1 MFGISIFK
9 MKFFETSK
17 YHSFK
22 KSTYITLRWIGIIG
36 QLIAVNFVYFFISS
50 DFDFVTSNLVIFFG
64 ILSNLYLIF
73 VYKKTQLSD
82 RSAFLFLLIDI
93 VQLGILLYLSGGI
106 TNPFVI
112 FILIPSVFSS
122 SNLSFRTNTMLVIL
136 TVIIIIFLTFNHHDL
151 PINLNSEFHNNHY
164 FYYSIP
170 TSLLI
175 ALVFLNY
182 FAMTFGTQSRL
193 RKEALGKMEE
203 VMAKEHELLSLGG
216 QAAAAAH
223 SLGTPLST
231 INIIAQDLSKQ
242 FKGQKD
248 LEKDIELLN
257 SQVNRCKEILKRLT
271 LNPVEEDEFIDK
283 DISVRDY
290 LNEIILSFKEISGK
304 NFLLNFDQDSN
315 SKKITKSI
323 EIVYGLRNFIGN
335 ANKFANQNIFINLK
349 SDSQITEI
357 SIEDDGDGYPR
368 DILSK
373 IGEPYLKSN
382 NLQDKSKTGLGLGLF
397 IGKTLLE
404 KNFAFVSCRNSK
416 TRTGA
421 EVIIRWNNKDLFN
434 I

>member
-1 MFGISIFK
+1 

-36 QLIAVNFVYFFISS
+36 QLLAVNFVHFFLNSS
-50 DFDFVTSNLVIFFG
+50 FDFITSNLVIFFG

-73 VYKKTQLSD
+73 IYKKTQLSD

-93 VQLGILLYLSGGI
+93 LQLGVLLYLSGGI

-122 SNLSFRTNTMLVIL
+122 SNLSLRTNTLLVIL
-136 TVIIIIFLTFNHHDL
+136 TIIIIVFLTFNHQDL
-151 PINLNSEFHNNHY
+151 PINLNSDFHNNHY

-170 TSLLI
+170 VSLII

-231 INIIAQDLSKQ
+231 ITIIANDLMKQ
-242 FKGQKD
+242 FKGQND

-257 SQVNRCKEILKRLT
+257 SQVERCNEILKRLT

-283 DISVRDY
+283 DINIRDY
-290 LNEIILSFKEISGK
+290 LHEIITSFKEISK
-304 NFLLNFDQDSN
+304 KEFVFNFDQDSN
-315 SKKITKSI
+315 PKKITKSI

-335 ANKFANQNIFINLK
+335 ANKFAKNTIFINLK
-349 SDSQITEI
+349 SDSEITEI
-357 SIEDDGDGYPR
+357 TVEDDGNGYPR

-382 NLQDKSKTGLGLGLF
+382 YSNDKSKQGLGLGLF

-404 KNFAFVSCRNSK
+404 KNFASVNCRNSK
-416 TRTGA
+416 TRSGA
-421 EVIIRWNNKDLFN
+421 EVIIRWKNKELFN

>member
-1 MFGISIFK
+1 MR
-9 MKFFETSK
+9 FFETSK
-17 YHSFK
+17 FHTFK
-22 KSTYITLRWIGIIG
+22 KSTYISLRWIGIIG
-36 QLIAVNFVYFFISS
+36 QLIAVNFVYLFLNPSFDFISS
-50 DFDFVTSNLVIFFG
+50 NLIIFLG

-73 VYKKTQLSD
+73 IYKKTQLSD

-93 VQLGILLYLSGGI
+93 LQLGVLLYLSGGI

-122 SNLSFRTNTMLVIL
+122 SNLSLRTNTLLVIL
-136 TVIIIIFLTFNHHDL
+136 TIIIIVFLTFNYQDL
-151 PINLNSEFHNNHY
+151 PINLNSDFHNNHY

-170 TSLLI
+170 VSLII

-231 INIIAQDLSKQ
+231 ITIIAHDLMKQ

-257 SQVNRCKEILKRLT
+257 SQVERCNEILKRLT

-283 DISVRDY
+283 DINIRDY
-290 LNEIILSFKEISGK
+290 LHEIISSFKEISK
-304 NFLLNFDQDSN
+304 KEFVFNFDQDSN
-315 SKKITKSI
+315 PKKISKSI

-335 ANKFANQNIFINLK
+335 ANKFAKNSIFINLK
-349 SDSQITEI
+349 SDSEFTEI
-357 SIEDDGDGYPR
+357 TVEDDGNGYPR
-368 DILSK
+368 DIISK

-382 NLQDKSKTGLGLGLF
+382 YSKDKSKEGLGLGLF

-404 KNFAFVSCRNSK
+404 KNFASVNCRNSK
-416 TRTGA
+416 TRNGA
-421 EVIIRWNNKDLFN
+421 EVVIRWKNKELFN

>member
-1 MFGISIFK
+1 

-36 QLIAVNFVYFFISS
+36 QLLAVNFVYFFLNSN
-50 DFDFVTSNLVIFFG
+50 FDFVTSNLIIFLG
-64 ILSNLYLIF
+64 ILSNLFLIF

-82 RSAFLFLLIDI
+82 RSAFIFLFIDI
-93 VQLGILLYLSGGI
+93 LQLGLLLYLSGGI

-122 SNLSFRTNTMLVIL
+122 SNLSFKTNTLLVIL
-136 TVIIIIFLTFNHHDL
+136 TIFIIIFLTFNYENL
-151 PINLNSEFHNNHY
+151 PINLNSDFHNNHY

-170 TSLLI
+170 ISLII

-182 FAMTFGTQSRL
+182 FAMIFGDQSRL
-193 RKEALGKMEE
+193 RKEALDKMEE

-231 INIIAQDLSKQ
+231 ITIIAHDLRKQ
-242 FKGQKD
+242 FKGQMD
-248 LEKDIELLN
+248 IEKDIELLN
-257 SQVNRCKEILKRLT
+257 SQVDRCNGILKRLT

-283 DISVRDY
+283 DISIRDY
-290 LNEIILSFKEISGK
+290 LNEIILSFKEISKK
-304 NFLLNFDQDSN
+304 NFVFNFDQDSN
-315 SKKITKSI
+315 PKKISKSI

-335 ANKFANQNIFINLK
+335 ANKFAKNTIYINLK
-349 SDSQITEI
+349 SDSEITEI
-357 SIEDDGDGYPR
+357 TVEDDGGGYPR
-368 DILSK
+368 DIMSK

-382 NLQDKSKTGLGLGLF
+382 YSKDSSKQGLGLGLF

-404 KNFAFVSCRNSK
+404 KNFALVNCRNSE
-416 TRTGA
+416 TRSGA
-421 EVIIRWNNKDLFN
+421 EVNIKWNNRELFN

>member
-1 MFGISIFK
+1 

-17 YHSFK
+17 YYAFK
-22 KSTYITLRWIGIIG
+22 KSTYIALRWIGILG
-36 QLIAVNFVYFFISS
+36 QLIAVNFVYFFLNP
-50 DFDFVTSNLVIFFG
+50 DFYFFTSNIVIFFG

-73 VYKKTQLSD
+73 IYKKTQLSD
-82 RSAFLFLLIDI
+82 KSAFLFLFIDI
-93 VQLGILLYLSGGI
+93 LQLGILLYLSGGI

-122 SNLSFRTNTMLVIL
+122 SNLSFRTNTMLVFLTIIL
-136 TVIIIIFLTFNHHDL
+136 IIILTFNYQDL
-151 PINLNSEFHNNHY
+151 PIKINSDFHNNHY

-170 TSLLI
+170 ISLII

-182 FAMTFGTQSRL
+182 FAMTFGAESKL

-231 INIIAQDLSKQ
+231 ITIISHDLMKQ
-242 FKGQKD
+242 FKGHKD

-257 SQVNRCKEILKRLT
+257 SQVERCNEILKRLT

-283 DISVRDY
+283 DINIRDY
-290 LNEIILSFKEISGK
+290 LNEIILSFKEISKK
-304 NFLLNFDQDSN
+304 NFVFNFDQDSN
-315 SKKITKSI
+315 PKKISKSI
-323 EIVYGLRNFIGN
+323 EIVYGLRNFMGN
-335 ANKFANQNIFINLK
+335 ANKFAKNTIFINLK
-349 SDSQITEI
+349 SNSETTEI
-357 SIEDDGDGYPR
+357 TIEDDGDGYPR

-382 NLQDKSKTGLGLGLF
+382 YSNNKSKQGLGLGLF

-404 KNFAFVSCRNSK
+404 KNFALVNCRNSK
-416 TRTGA
+416 TRSGA
-421 EVIIRWNNKDLFN
+421 EVNIKWKNKELFN